1 MMTRRIRLRGFFLRY
16 RRKCGTE
23 GETGWDSMA
32 KVRLA
37 DIAERVGVSAVT
49 VHNALV
55 GNRGVSVELRQKIQ
69 AVADELGYQTPS
81 EKRREEGKEESY
93 TIGVLV
99 AENYL
104 AQYETFYWKMYH
116 ELAVAASES
125 HCFTLVE
132 VLKKSDEMDSL
143 RMPTCIRE
151 NRVDGL
157 IVLGELHA
165 EYRTRLK
172 ETVKIPLVYLD
183 TYDKEFAA
191 DAVITDSFYG
201 MFLLTEFLFDQ
212 GIDELGFLG
221 SIYSTS
227 SIMDRYCGFMKSMLL
242 HGKTVKPEWLVED
255 RDRLGQMGFE
265 LPAKL
270 PKGFVCN
277 CDLAAYMLIDKL
289 RERGL
294 RVPEDISVVGFDNY
308 LYPGL
313 ADLQITTYEV
323 DTKVMSKVALKKIV
337 KQIKN
342 PKQGHGVDI
351 VSGRVVIKKSV
362 KLRKQSTAE
371 GTADGM

>member
-1 MMTRRIRLRGFFLRY
+1 
-16 RRKCGTE
+16 
-23 GETGWDSMA
+23 MA

-55 GNRGVSVELRQKIQ
+55 GNKGVSSEIRQRIQ
-69 AVADELGYQTPS
+69 EVADELGYQTPS
-81 EKRREEGKEESY
+81 DKRRREGTEESY

-116 ELAVAASES
+116 ELAVVATEN
-125 HCFTLVE
+125 HCFTSVE
-132 VLKKSDEMDSL
+132 VLKKADEMDSL
-143 RMPTCIRE
+143 RMPACIRE

-157 IVLGELHA
+157 IVLGELNTA
-165 EYRTRLK
+165 YRAKLRD
-172 ETVKIPLVYLD
+172 TVKIPMVYLD

-265 LPAKL
+265 LPKNL

-289 RERGL
+289 RARGL
-294 RVPEDISVVGFDNY
+294 RVPGDISVVGFDNY

-323 DTKVMSKVALKKIV
+323 DTKVMTKVALKKII
-337 KQIKN
+337 KQIRN

-351 VSGRVVIKKSV
+351 VSGHMVIKKSV
-362 KLRKQSTAE
+362 RMKDQTV
-371 GTADGM
+371 